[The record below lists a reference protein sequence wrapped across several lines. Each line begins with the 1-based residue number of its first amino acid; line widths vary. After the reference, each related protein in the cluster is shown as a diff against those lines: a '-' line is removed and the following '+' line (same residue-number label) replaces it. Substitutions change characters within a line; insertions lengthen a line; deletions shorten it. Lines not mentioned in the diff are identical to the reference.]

1 MFNNNNIINSTK
13 NSNINAKNI
22 ILDDEKEISE
32 NRELKKSYT
41 FKIIIIAICLLV
53 YWIIL
58 MLIYEKDKKYILDY
72 VDDEELFK
80 KYNPMIAGCIQG
92 SRQILA
98 RDIIAV
104 ILNLIN
110 KKVITM
116 DMIPSTSKKEPYRYV
131 ITKNEENYNKL
142 DNIEQYVY
150 DWVFDG
156 DDKVDLK
163 YRLEKM
169 PKEKDANK
177 KFKELNKTV
186 EEELAKKGANEAKV
200 PLVIRGFNIFLFV
213 LSLVLVYKHISFN
226 GFNLFLDADGIV
238 FTITTFL
245 IIILPFI
252 PLVMGLIQVFLNI
265 LIMIRHKVNKTV
277 QKVTGQKVATT
288 TISTIVFFGIIII
301 ITAIFIPAKFLIADE
316 ILICIATILV
326 LTDNLMLKNDA
337 IMIEDYGKLNT
348 LKKKIEDYTLL
359 KDKNIEYVQLWKK
372 YLCYAVSFGIS
383 NKIINCIDG
392 LNIDDDLEKLVSS
405 EFMSSYLDTNYYYF
419 YNNASLDKIFM
430 KRYGEITRDSIGKW
444 TSSSGGGSSGGGG
457 GFSGGGSSSS
467 GGGGSG
473 GGRRSILKYLI

>member
-1 MFNNNNIINSTK
+1 MFNNNNIINSKK

-58 MLIYEKDKKYILDY
+58 MLIYEKDKKYILDN

-156 DDKVDLK
+156 DYKVDLK

-186 EEELAKKGANEAKV
+186 EEELAK
-200 PLVIRGFNIFLFV
+200 
-213 LSLVLVYKHISFN
+213 
-226 GFNLFLDADGIV
+226 
-238 FTITTFL
+238 
-245 IIILPFI
+245 IIL
-252 PLVMGLIQVFLNI
+252 
-265 LIMIRHKVNKTV
+265 
-277 QKVTGQKVATT
+277 
-288 TISTIVFFGIIII
+288 
-301 ITAIFIPAKFLIADE
+301 
-316 ILICIATILV
+316 
-326 LTDNLMLKNDA
+326 
-337 IMIEDYGKLNT
+337 
-348 LKKKIEDYTLL
+348 
-359 KDKNIEYVQLWKK
+359 
-372 YLCYAVSFGIS
+372 
-383 NKIINCIDG
+383 
-392 LNIDDDLEKLVSS
+392 
-405 EFMSSYLDTNYYYF
+405 
-419 YNNASLDKIFM
+419 
-430 KRYGEITRDSIGKW
+430 IGKRH
-444 TSSSGGGSSGGGG
+444 
-457 GFSGGGSSSS
+457 FE
-467 GGGGSG
+467 
-473 GGRRSILKYLI
+473 IEQKFH

>member
-1 MFNNNNIINSTK
+1 MFNNNNIINSKK

-58 MLIYEKDKKYILDY
+58 MLIYEKDKKYILDN

-186 EEELAKKGANEAKV
+186 EEELAKIILIGKRHFEIEPYGLYKVIQNKQIIKIKNKTKIYYNLKEIANQHTLKGLFAKEV
-200 PLVIRGFNIFLFV
+200 QEKMSLQNITEEEKNIIEKAV
-213 LSLVLVYKHISFN
+213 E
-226 GFNLFLDADGIV
+226 IV
-238 FTITTFL
+238 FE
-245 IIILPFI
+245 
-252 PLVMGLIQVFLNI
+252 
-265 LIMIRHKVNKTV
+265 
-277 QKVTGQKVATT
+277 A
-288 TISTIVFFGIIII
+288 
-301 ITAIFIPAKFLIADE
+301 
-316 ILICIATILV
+316 
-326 LTDNLMLKNDA
+326 
-337 IMIEDYGKLNT
+337 
-348 LKKKIEDYTLL
+348 
-359 KDKNIEYVQLWKK
+359 
-372 YLCYAVSFGIS
+372 
-383 NKIINCIDG
+383 
-392 LNIDDDLEKLVSS
+392 LE
-405 EFMSSYLDTNYYYF
+405 
-419 YNNASLDKIFM
+419 
-430 KRYGEITRDSIGKW
+430 
-444 TSSSGGGSSGGGG
+444 
-457 GFSGGGSSSS
+457 
-467 GGGGSG
+467 
-473 GGRRSILKYLI
+473 